1 MPPSLVTYGEKLP
14 AARAGGSSR
23 PDEPSAIVAAM
34 SAIAAR
40 QPGVSQRRILGFM
53 VESPGGGGCG
63 RVRDRPGHALPISLR
78 MRGRRT
84 QDGVVLAEDPI
95 ILLSVVLVALV
106 ARGDRVLGHLRL

>member
-34 SAIAAR
+34 RAVAAR
-40 QPGVSQRRILGFM
+40 QPGVSQRRTLGFM
-53 VESPGGGGCG
+53 VESPRGGGWG
-63 RVRDRPGHALPISLR
+63 RVRDGTGPDTPNSLR
-78 MRGRRT
+78 TRGRCT

-95 ILLSVVLVALV
+95 ILLSV
-106 ARGDRVLGHLRL
+106 